1 MVAPTECMEN
11 PIFRLRLQAA
21 VCRKLI
27 NDRNDGM
34 NKYKKLA
41 LNTLIFSIGSFSSK
55 LLSFLLVRF
64 YTEYLTRTE
73 TSTFDLVC
81 QTANL
86 LVPIATLSITEGVI
100 RYGLDAKYDKKQIYS
115 IGFFTTLLGC
125 LIIIPVLPLTGMIPE
140 LKSYTVILFIY
151 LLASGFRMLN
161 QYFLRATG
169 KVKLFAVDGIFTT
182 FTMLILNVLF
192 IAVFR
197 WGAMG
202 YVLSI
207 VISDALSSVFIC
219 FFSKNLKYLQFKNID
234 KTLAKDMIKYS
245 IPLIPTFILW
255 WIVSSSDKYMIRLM
269 LNPESNGIYSV
280 SYKIPTIISIVSTIF
295 FQAWQ
300 MSAITEYNSED
311 TEKFY
316 SQIFSAY
323 QSILFIASA
332 GILMILTPL
341 SKLLFA
347 AEYYQAYHY
356 IPFLL
361 SGVLMSCFCQ
371 FMSSIYSAVKQT
383 KNSLWTSMIAAAAN
397 IILNFILIP
406 NPHFGIQGAAL
417 ATMISYMLC
426 FIVRAFDT
434 RRYVNYSIPWK
445 SIIINFAIL
454 LAMSW
459 ASMVYSPLDSHIIT
473 DGDEVRKQTIF
484 LICGFVMMAVFN
496 FQALSAT
503 VKKVLKR

>member
-1 MVAPTECMEN
+1 MSVSVGEFTDKFFDYMK
-11 PIFRLRLQAA
+11 FFY
-21 VCRKLI
+21 
-27 NDRNDGM
+27 DRNGEM

-64 YTEYLTRTE
+64 YTEYLTASE

-100 RYGLDAKYDKKQIYS
+100 RYGLDSKYDKKQIYS
-115 IGFFTTLLGC
+115 IGFLTTVLGC
-125 LIIIPVLPLTGMIPE
+125 IILIPILPAISISPE
-140 LKSYTVILFIY
+140 LKNYVFVLFFY

-169 KVKLFAVDGIFTT
+169 KVKLFAVDGIVTT
-182 FTMLILNVLF
+182 FIMLILNVLF
-192 IAVFR
+192 IAVFK

-202 YVLSI
+202 YILSVVLSD
-207 VISDALSSVFIC
+207 SFSSVFMC
-219 FFSKNLKYLQFKNID
+219 CFSKNLKYLQFKGID
-234 KTLAKDMIKYS
+234 KSLAKEMIKYS

-255 WIVSSSDKYMIRLM
+255 WIVSSSDKYMVRLM
-269 LNPESNGIYSV
+269 IDADSNGIYSV

-300 MSAITEYNSED
+300 MSAISEYNSKD
-311 TEKFY
+311 SEKFY

-332 GILMILTPL
+332 GILMILQPL
-341 SKLLFA
+341 LKITVA
-347 AEYYQAYHY
+347 KEYYSCYHY

-361 SGVLMSCFCQ
+361 IGVLMSCFCQ
-371 FMSSIYSAVKQT
+371 FMSSIYSAAKKT
-383 KNSLWTSMIAAAAN
+383 KNSLWTSFIAAAVN

-406 NPHFGIQGAAL
+406 NQKFGVQGAAF
-417 ATMISYMLC
+417 ATMIGYTAC
-426 FIVRAFDT
+426 FIVRAYDT
-434 RRYVNYSIPWK
+434 RKYVHYTINWK
-445 SIIINFAIL
+445 SIIANTVIL

-459 ASMVYSPLDSHIIT
+459 VTLIYYPFNTENVNPEYAS
-473 DGDEVRKQTIF
+473 KQIIF
-484 LICGFVMMAVFN
+484 LITGF
-496 FQALSAT
+496 ALMLIINSGALIAT
-503 VKKVLKR
+503 IKKILKK